1 MARVVPQF
9 RETRQRFLLRWQFTL
24 AENIM
29 ANPNPPNIPGAAS
42 MTDSLEFVKNLW
54 GSMGV
59 PGMNVPGLAVPS
71 LAPEDL
77 DKKIADLKAVES
89 WLNVNMTM
97 LRGTIQALEVQRT
110 TLATLKTMSAS
121 FAQAMGQPVPPGPA
135 APVDPAAAMLPAAT
149 AWWNLLQDQFKQ
161 AVSSTMVPEAMGGAV
176 KPPAETPEQS
186 ASKAR
191 ANKPKNDKA

>member
-1 MARVVPQF
+1 
-9 RETRQRFLLRWQFTL
+9 
-24 AENIM
+24 M
-29 ANPNPPNIPGAAS
+29 ANPNMPNIPGAAS

-59 PGMNVPGLAVPS
+59 PGMNTPGLAVPS
-71 LAPEDL
+71 LSPEDL
-77 DKKIADLKAVES
+77 EKKIADLKAVES

-110 TLATLKTMSAS
+110 TLVTLKTMSAS
-121 FAQAMGQPVPPGPA
+121 FAQAMGQPAPGTPSNA
-135 APVDPAAAMLPAAT
+135 AADPAAAMLPAAT

-161 AVSSTMVPEAMGGAV
+161 AVSSTMAPEATASAAA
-176 KPPAETPEQS
+176 PAPASEASAADQ

-191 ANKPKNDKA
+191 NGKPKADKP

>member
-1 MARVVPQF
+1 MA
-9 RETRQRFLLRWQFTL
+9 T
-24 AENIM
+24 
-29 ANPNPPNIPGAAS
+29 PNIPGAAS

-89 WLNVNMTM
+89 WLNVNMSM

-121 FAQAMGQPVPPGPA
+121 FAQAMGQPAPGAPA
-135 APVDPAAAMLPAAT
+135 AAADPAAAMLPAAT
-149 AWWNLLQDQFKQ
+149 AWWNMLQDQFQQ
-161 AVSSTMVPEAMGGAV
+161 AVSSTMSPEAMSAGAQA
-176 KPPAETPEQS
+176 PAAAPADTPDQA
-186 ASKAR
+186 ASRAR
-191 ANKPKNDKA
+191 TGKPKSDKA

>member
-1 MARVVPQF
+1 MP
-9 RETRQRFLLRWQFTL
+9 T
-24 AENIM
+24 
-29 ANPNPPNIPGAAS
+29 PNMPNIPGAAS

-110 TLATLKTMSAS
+110 TLATLKTMSAN
-121 FAQAMGQPVPPGPA
+121 FAQAMGQPAPGAPSANPA
-135 APVDPAAAMLPAAT
+135 DPSAAMLPAAT
-149 AWWNLLQDQFKQ
+149 AWWNMLQDQFKQ
-161 AVSSTMVPEAMGGAV
+161 AVSSTMPSEASAAAAPETAEGSSKTRGG
-176 KPPAETPEQS
+176 
-186 ASKAR
+186 
-191 ANKPKNDKA
+191 KPKADKT

>member
-1 MARVVPQF
+1 MA
-9 RETRQRFLLRWQFTL
+9 TS
-24 AENIM
+24 
-29 ANPNPPNIPGAAS
+29 NIPGATS

-89 WLNVNMTM
+89 WLNVNMSM

-110 TLATLKTMSAS
+110 TLATLRTMSTN
-121 FAQAMGQPVPPGPA
+121 FAQAMGQPAPA
-135 APVDPAAAMLPAAT
+135 APAASTDPAAAMLPAAT
-149 AWWNLLQDQFKQ
+149 AWWNMLQDQFQQ
-161 AVSSTMVPEAMGGAV
+161 AVASTMTPDNRAATGQPAAAPGA
-176 KPPAETPEQS
+176 ASSDTPEQA

-191 ANKPKNDKA
+191 AGKSKGDKA

>member
-1 MARVVPQF
+1 MA
-9 RETRQRFLLRWQFTL
+9 T
-24 AENIM
+24 
-29 ANPNPPNIPGAAS
+29 PNIPGTAS

-89 WLNVNMTM
+89 WLNVNMSM

-121 FAQAMGQPVPPGPA
+121 FAQAMGQPAPGAPA
-135 APVDPAAAMLPAAT
+135 APTDPAAAMLPAAT
-149 AWWNLLQDQFKQ
+149 AWWNLLQDQFQQ
-161 AVSSTMVPEAMGGAV
+161 AVASTMSPESMAAAGA
-176 KPPAETPEQS
+176 KPPAPTPDAAEQ

-191 ANKPKNDKA
+191 SSKPKSDKA

>member
-1 MARVVPQF
+1 MP
-9 RETRQRFLLRWQFTL
+9 T
-24 AENIM
+24 
-29 ANPNPPNIPGAAS
+29 PNMPNIPGAAS

-110 TLATLKTMSAS
+110 TLATLKTMSAN
-121 FAQAMGQPVPPGPA
+121 FAQAMGQP
-135 APVDPAAAMLPAAT
+135 APTDPAARATDPASAMLPAAT
-149 AWWNLLQDQFKQ
+149 AWWNMLQDQFKQ
-161 AVSSTMVPEAMGGAV
+161 AVSSTMPAAPADAN
-176 KPPAETPEQS
+176 PPAANTANAAEQ

-191 ANKPKNDKA
+191 GAGKPKSDKP

>member
-1 MARVVPQF
+1 MP
-9 RETRQRFLLRWQFTL
+9 T
-24 AENIM
+24 
-29 ANPNPPNIPGAAS
+29 PNMPNIPGAAS

-71 LAPEDL
+71 LSPEDL

-97 LRGTIQALEVQRT
+97 LRGTIQALEVQRS
-110 TLATLKTMSAS
+110 TLATLKSMSAN
-121 FAQAMGQPVPPGPA
+121 FAQAMGQAAPA
-135 APVDPAAAMLPAAT
+135 APNSANGADPAAMLPAAT
-149 AWWNLLQDQFKQ
+149 AWWNMLQDQFKQ
-161 AVSSTMVPEAMGGAV
+161 AVSSTMPDTGAAAAAPAPTTDATEA
-176 KPPAETPEQS
+176 

-191 ANKPKNDKA
+191 GARPKADKA

>member
-1 MARVVPQF
+1 MA
-9 RETRQRFLLRWQFTL
+9 T
-24 AENIM
+24 
-29 ANPNPPNIPGAAS
+29 PNMPNIPGAAS

-89 WLNVNMTM
+89 WLNVNMSM

-110 TLATLKTMSAS
+110 TLATLKTMSTN
-121 FAQAMGQPVPPGPA
+121 FAQAMGQAAPAGPA
-135 APVDPAAAMLPAAT
+135 SKATDPAAAMLPAAT
-149 AWWNLLQDQFKQ
+149 AWWNMLQDQFQQ
-161 AVSSTMVPEAMGGAV
+161 AVSSTMSPDALAAAAA
-176 KPPAETPEQS
+176 KPPAPATPSADTPEQA

-191 ANKPKNDKA
+191 AGKPKSDKA

>member
-1 MARVVPQF
+1 MPTQN
-9 RETRQRFLLRWQFTL
+9 T
-24 AENIM
+24 
-29 ANPNPPNIPGAAS
+29 PNIPGAAS

-121 FAQAMGQPVPPGPA
+121 FAQAMGQPIPAGPA
-135 APVDPAAAMLPAAT
+135 APTDPAAAMLPAAT

-161 AVSSTMVPEAMGGAV
+161 AVSSTMSPDAMSGA
-176 KPPAETPEQS
+176 ATPSTPSPDATEQT
-186 ASKAR
+186 AKAR
-191 ANKPKNDKA
+191 TTKPKSDKA

>member
-1 MARVVPQF
+1 MP
-9 RETRQRFLLRWQFTL
+9 TPT
-24 AENIM
+24 
-29 ANPNPPNIPGAAS
+29 IPGAAS

-71 LAPEDL
+71 LSPEDL

-110 TLATLKTMSAS
+110 TLATLKTMSAT
-121 FAQAMGQPVPPGPA
+121 FAQSMGQAVPGAPA
-135 APVDPAAAMLPAAT
+135 AVTDPAAAMLPAAT

-161 AVSSTMVPEAMGGAV
+161 AVASTMVPDAMAGAAA
-176 KPPAETPEQS
+176 KPAPDAAEQ

-191 ANKPKNDKA
+191 AGKPKGDKV

>member
-1 MARVVPQF
+1 MP
-9 RETRQRFLLRWQFTL
+9 T
-24 AENIM
+24 
-29 ANPNPPNIPGAAS
+29 PNMPNIPGAPS

-110 TLATLKTMSAS
+110 TLATLKTMSAN
-121 FAQAMGQPVPPGPA
+121 FAQAMGQPAPAGPA
-135 APVDPAAAMLPAAT
+135 TNATDPASAMLPAAT
-149 AWWNLLQDQFKQ
+149 AWWNMLQDQFKQ
-161 AVSSTMVPEAMGGAV
+161 AVTSTMPAASTAAN
-176 KPPAETPEQS
+176 PPAPTAADQ

-191 ANKPKNDKA
+191 GAAKPKTDKP

>member
-1 MARVVPQF
+1 MA
-9 RETRQRFLLRWQFTL
+9 T
-24 AENIM
+24 
-29 ANPNPPNIPGAAS
+29 PNMPNIPGAAS
-42 MTDSLEFVKNLW
+42 MADPLEFVKNLW

-89 WLNVNMTM
+89 WLNVNMSM

-110 TLATLKTMSAS
+110 TLATLKTMSTQ
-121 FAQAMGQPVPPGPA
+121 FAQAMGQPAPSGPA
-135 APVDPAAAMLPAAT
+135 TASAGNALDPAAMLPAAT

-161 AVSSTMVPEAMGGAV
+161 AVSNTMTPEAT
-176 KPPAETPEQS
+176 PASAPAPASDSADQS
-186 ASKAR
+186 SKAR
-191 ANKPKNDKA
+191 PSKPKNDKS

>member
-1 MARVVPQF
+1 MP
-9 RETRQRFLLRWQFTL
+9 
-24 AENIM
+24 I
-29 ANPNPPNIPGAAS
+29 PNMPNIPGAAS

-110 TLATLKTMSAS
+110 TLATLKSMSAS
-121 FAQAMGQPVPPGPA
+121 FAQSMGQAVPGAPA
-135 APVDPAAAMLPAAT
+135 AASANPGATDPAAAMLPAAT
-149 AWWNLLQDQFKQ
+149 AWWNLLQEQFKQ
-161 AVSSTMVPEAMGGAV
+161 AVSSTMVPDTMAAAAGTGAASAAA
-176 KPPAETPEQS
+176 PTGADQAEQ
-186 ASKAR
+186 ASRAR
-191 ANKPKNDKA
+191 AARPKNDKT